1 MSRSMTKSMQSTADR
16 EAALLQDGPDPEK
29 FLQLGIMYSTGK
41 SVPTDMVVAHKWLNL
56 AGMHGSSEAR
66 TLRCEIAS
74 EMSSNEIAA
83 AQRAA
88 RAWLTRH

>member
-1 MSRSMTKSMQSTADR
+1 MRTAANR
-16 EAALLQDGPDPEK
+16 EDALLQDGSDPEK
-29 FLQLGIMYSTGK
+29 FLQLGIMYSTGRT
-41 SVPTDMVVAHKWLNL
+41 VPTDMVMAHKWLNL

-74 EMSSNEIAA
+74 EMSSDEIAA